1 MMQQKLKKKKKFDGV
16 DLFAHIVMILLS
28 VCVLYPMLNVLAVSL
43 SGSTAV
49 LSGNITIFPVD
60 FTLESYKYFLE
71 DSTVLRAYW
80 NSIVY
85 TVIGVVYNLCMTALM
100 AYPLS
105 RTKLVG
111 RSFFMKVVIFTM
123 YFSGGT
129 IPLFLLVSELNMM
142 DSLAALI
149 VPNSVWTMQMI
160 IMINGYQAIPD
171 SLYEAAQLDGA
182 GDFTVFTRIALP
194 LSKATLATIGM
205 QIFMSHWNSYYNPM
219 LYLFSKEKFPLQV
232 VLRSMLTENAE
243 QIVGAGGMVGAVTP
257 DGIKNAVIVLA
268 MIPVML
274 IYPFVQKYFVKGAL
288 IGSVKG

>member
-1 MMQQKLKKKKKFDGV
+1 
-16 DLFAHIVMILLS
+16 
-28 VCVLYPMLNVLAVSL
+28 MLNVLATSL

-49 LSGNITIFPVD
+49 LSGNVTIFPVD
-60 FTLESYKYFLE
+60 FTWESYKYFLE
-71 DSTVLRAYW
+71 DSTVLKAYW

-85 TVIGVVYNLCMTALM
+85 TVVGVAYNLCMTALM

-111 RSFFMKVVIFTM
+111 RSIFMKIVIFTM

-129 IPLFLLVSELNMM
+129 IPLFLLVSELKLM
-142 DSLAALI
+142 DTMWALI

-171 SLYEAAQLDGA
+171 SLYEAAELDGA

-219 LYLFSKEKFPLQV
+219 LYLFDKDKFPLQV

-243 QIVGAGGMVGAVTP
+243 QIVGAGGMVGAITP
-257 DGIKNAVIVLA
+257 DGIKNAVIVLT

-288 IGSVKG
+288 VGSVKG

>member
-1 MMQQKLKKKKKFDGV
+1 MQVKLRKKKKVDGV
-16 DLFAHIVMILLS
+16 DIFAHIVMILLA
-28 VCVLYPMLNVLAVSL
+28 VCILYPMLNVLATSL
-43 SGSTAV
+43 SGSEAV
-49 LSGNITIFPVD
+49 LSGNITVFPVD

-71 DSTVLRAYW
+71 DSAVLNAYW

-85 TVIGVVYNLCMTALM
+85 TVVGVLYNLCMTALM

-105 RTKLVG
+105 RTKLIG
-111 RSFFMKVVIFTM
+111 RGFFMKLVIFTM

-129 IPLFLLVSELNMM
+129 IPLFLLVSEMELT
-142 DSLAALI
+142 DSLWALI

-160 IMINGYQAIPD
+160 ICINGYQAIPD

-182 GDFTVFTRIALP
+182 GEFTTFTRIALP

-219 LYLFSKEKFPLQV
+219 LYLFTPEKFPLQV

-268 MIPVML
+268 MIPVL
-274 IYPFVQKYFVKGAL
+274 LVYPFVQKYFVKGAL

>member
-1 MMQQKLKKKKKFDGV
+1 M
-16 DLFAHIVMILLS
+16 
-28 VCVLYPMLNVLAVSL
+28 
-43 SGSTAV
+43 
-49 LSGNITIFPVD
+49 
-60 FTLESYKYFLE
+60 
-71 DSTVLRAYW
+71 
-80 NSIVY
+80 Y
-85 TVIGVVYNLCMTALM
+85 TVVGVLYNLCMTALM

-105 RTKLVG
+105 RTKLIG
-111 RSFFMKVVIFTM
+111 RGFFMKLVIFTM

-129 IPLFLLVSELNMM
+129 IPLFLLVSEMELT
-142 DSLAALI
+142 DSLWALI

-160 IMINGYQAIPD
+160 ICINGYQAIPD

-182 GDFTVFTRIALP
+182 GEFTTFTRIALP

-219 LYLFSKEKFPLQV
+219 LYLFTPEKFPLQV

-268 MIPVML
+268 MIPVL
-274 IYPFVQKYFVKGAL
+274 LVYPFVQKYFVKGAL

>member
-1 MMQQKLKKKKKFDGV
+1 MQVKLRKKKKVDGV
-16 DLFAHIVMILLS
+16 DIFAHIVMILLA
-28 VCVLYPMLNVLAVSL
+28 VCILYPMLNVLATSL
-43 SGSTAV
+43 SGSEAV
-49 LSGNITIFPVD
+49 LSGNITVFPVD

-71 DSTVLRAYW
+71 DSAVLNAYW

-85 TVIGVVYNLCMTALM
+85 TVVGVLYNLCMTALM

-105 RTKLVG
+105 RTKLIG
-111 RSFFMKVVIFTM
+111 RGFFMKLVIFTM

-129 IPLFLLVSELNMM
+129 IPLFLLVSEMELT
-142 DSLAALI
+142 DSLWALI

-160 IMINGYQAIPD
+160 ICINGYQAIPD

-182 GDFTVFTRIALP
+182 GEFTTFTRIALP

-219 LYLFSKEKFPLQV
+219 LYLFTPEKFPLQV

-243 QIVGAGGMVGAVTP
+243 QIVGPGGMVGAVTP

-274 IYPFVQKYFVKGAL
+274 VYPFVQKYFVKGAL

>member
-1 MMQQKLKKKKKFDGV
+1 MQSTRKRKLGGLDI
-16 DLFAHIVMILLS
+16 FAHIVMILLS
-28 VCVLYPMLNVLAVSL
+28 ICVLYPMLNVLATSL
-43 SGSTAV
+43 SSSTAV
-49 LSGNITIFPVD
+49 LSGNITIFPME
-60 FTLESYKYFLE
+60 FTWESYKFFLE
-71 DSTVLRAYW
+71 DATVLNAYW

-85 TVIGVVYNLCMTALM
+85 TVVGVTYNLCMTALM

-111 RSFFMKVVIFTM
+111 RSIFMKIVIFTM

-129 IPLFLLVSELNMM
+129 IPLFLLVSELGLM
-142 DSLAALI
+142 DSMWALI

-171 SLYEAAQLDGA
+171 SLYEAAELDGA

-194 LSKATLATIGM
+194 LSKATLATIGT

-219 LYLFSKEKFPLQV
+219 LYLFDKDKFPLQV

-257 DGIKNAVIVLA
+257 DGIKNAVIVLT

-288 IGSVKG
+288 VGSVKG

>member
-1 MMQQKLKKKKKFDGV
+1 
-16 DLFAHIVMILLS
+16 MILLS
-28 VCVLYPMLNVLAVSL
+28 ICVLYPMLNVLATSL
-43 SGSTAV
+43 SSSTAV
-49 LSGNITIFPVD
+49 LSGNITIFPME
-60 FTLESYKYFLE
+60 FTWESYKFFLE
-71 DSTVLRAYW
+71 DATVLNAYW

-85 TVIGVVYNLCMTALM
+85 TVVGVTYNLCMTALM

-111 RSFFMKVVIFTM
+111 RSIFMKIVIFTM

-129 IPLFLLVSELNMM
+129 IPLFLLVSELGLM
-142 DSLAALI
+142 DSMWALI

-171 SLYEAAQLDGA
+171 SLYEAAELDGA

-219 LYLFSKEKFPLQV
+219 LYLFDKDKFPLQV

-257 DGIKNAVIVLA
+257 DGIKNAVIVLT

-288 IGSVKG
+288 VGSVKG

>member
-1 MMQQKLKKKKKFDGV
+1 MQSTRKRKLGGLDI
-16 DLFAHIVMILLS
+16 FAHIVMILLS
-28 VCVLYPMLNVLAVSL
+28 ICVLYPMLNVLATSL
-43 SGSTAV
+43 SSSTAV
-49 LSGNITIFPVD
+49 LSGNITIFPME
-60 FTLESYKYFLE
+60 FTWESYKFFLE
-71 DSTVLRAYW
+71 DSTVLNAYW

-85 TVIGVVYNLCMTALM
+85 TVVGVTYNLCMTALM

-111 RSFFMKVVIFTM
+111 RGIFMKIVIFTM

-129 IPLFLLVSELNMM
+129 IPLFLLVSELGLM
-142 DSLAALI
+142 DSMWALI

-171 SLYEAAQLDGA
+171 SLYEAAELDGA

-219 LYLFSKEKFPLQV
+219 LYLFDKDKFPLQV

-257 DGIKNAVIVLA
+257 DGIKNAVIVLT

-288 IGSVKG
+288 VGSVKG

>member
-1 MMQQKLKKKKKFDGV
+1 MKLKKKKKVDGV
-16 DLFAHIVMILLS
+16 DVFAHIFMILLS
-28 VCVLYPMLNVLAVSL
+28 VCILYPMLNVLATSL
-43 SGSTAV
+43 SGSAAV
-49 LSGNITIFPVD
+49 LSGNVTIFPID
-60 FTLESYKYFLE
+60 FTWDSYTYFLE
-71 DSTVLRAYW
+71 DDTVLRAYG
-80 NSIVY
+80 NSIYY
-85 TVIGVVYNLCMTALM
+85 TVVGIVYNLCMTALM

-105 RTKLVG
+105 QTKLVG
-111 RSFFMKVVIFTM
+111 RSVFMKIVIFTM

-160 IMINGYQAIPD
+160 ICINGYQAIPE
-171 SLYEAAQLDGA
+171 SLYEAAELDGA
-182 GDFTVFTRIALP
+182 GEFTIFTRLALP

-205 QIFMSHWNSYYNPM
+205 QIFMSHWNSYYHPR
-219 LYLFSKEKFPLQV
+219 LYLFDKDKFPLQV

-274 IYPFVQKYFVKGAL
+274 VYPFVQKYFVKGAL
-288 IGSVKG
+288 VGSVKG

>member
-1 MMQQKLKKKKKFDGV
+1 MKLKKKKKVDGV
-16 DLFAHIVMILLS
+16 DVFAHIFMILLS
-28 VCVLYPMLNVLAVSL
+28 VCILYPMLNVLATSL
-43 SGSTAV
+43 SGSAAV
-49 LSGNITIFPVD
+49 LSGNVTIFPID
-60 FTLESYKYFLE
+60 FTWDSYTYFLE
-71 DSTVLRAYW
+71 DDTVLRAYA
-80 NSIVY
+80 NSIYY
-85 TVIGVVYNLCMTALM
+85 TVVGIAYNLCMTALM

-111 RSFFMKVVIFTM
+111 RSLFMKIVIFTM

-160 IMINGYQAIPD
+160 ICINGYQAIPE
-171 SLYEAAQLDGA
+171 SLYEAAELDGA
-182 GDFTVFTRIALP
+182 GEFTIFTRLALP

-219 LYLFSKEKFPLQV
+219 LYLFDKDKFPLQV

-274 IYPFVQKYFVKGAL
+274 VYPFVQKYFVKGAL
-288 IGSVKG
+288 VGSVKG

>member
-1 MMQQKLKKKKKFDGV
+1 MNLKKKKKVDGV
-16 DLFAHIVMILLS
+16 DIFAHIFMILLS
-28 VCVLYPMLNVLAVSL
+28 VCILYPMLNVLATSL
-43 SGSTAV
+43 SGSAAV
-49 LSGNITIFPVD
+49 LSGNVTIFPID
-60 FTLESYKYFLE
+60 FTWDSYSYFLE
-71 DSTVLRAYW
+71 DSTVLRAYA
-80 NSIVY
+80 NSIYY
-85 TVIGVVYNLCMTALM
+85 TVVGVTYNLCMTALM

-111 RSFFMKVVIFTM
+111 RSVFMKIVIFTM

-160 IMINGYQAIPD
+160 ICINGYQAIPE
-171 SLYEAAQLDGA
+171 SLYEAAELDGA
-182 GDFTVFTRIALP
+182 GEFTIFTRLALP

-219 LYLFSKEKFPLQV
+219 LYLFDKDKFPLQV

-274 IYPFVQKYFVKGAL
+274 VYPFVQKYFVKGAL
-288 IGSVKG
+288 VGSVKG